1 MGTLNKA
8 IIIGN
13 LGSDAELRYTSGGA
27 PVSSFSL
34 ATSESWKDKQTGQ
47 KREQTEWHRIVLWG
61 PQAETL
67 TPYLR
72 KGKQVCAEGRLQ
84 TRKWDDKDGKTRYVT
99 EIKADRVVLLGS
111 GNGSARNDDSEV
123 PDDDSVPF

>member
-1 MGTLNKA
+1 MGSLNKA

-13 LGSDAELRYTSGGA
+13 IGSDAELRYTANGA
-27 PVSSFSL
+27 GVSSFSL
-34 ATSESWKDKQTGQ
+34 ATSEKWKDKQTGQ
-47 KREQTEWHRIVLWG
+47 QKEQTEWHRIVLWG
-61 PQAETL
+61 AQAETL

-72 KGKQVCAEGRLQ
+72 KGKQVCVEGRLQ

-111 GNGSARNDDSEV
+111 GGSGRTDDAGEV
-123 PDDDSVPF
+123 PDDDVPF